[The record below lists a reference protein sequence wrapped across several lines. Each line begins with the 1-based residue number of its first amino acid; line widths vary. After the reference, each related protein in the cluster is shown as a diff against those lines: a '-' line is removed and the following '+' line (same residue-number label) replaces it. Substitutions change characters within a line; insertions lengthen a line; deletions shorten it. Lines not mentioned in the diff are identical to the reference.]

1 MYNSRNLTTQ
11 NGVLLQNLVQYYKN
25 PDHLKAFISV
35 IKSQSRCSLRI
46 IDWMVVNYAKAHFTV
61 YDVNGTRS
69 KIYQLYKQN
78 LRSYGKRNF
87 DCFKRWDR
95 LRISYNPDTFEY
107 IDLHAGVDE
116 EVCEDD
122 SEEKV
127 DGEPLSVTTTL
138 GQMNFFRFIQE
149 TKVIEYINENYE
161 SIEKDML
168 ERNSSSRK
176 QRGIEGGD
184 TDNTRSTR
192 RKRQELSVSATRI
205 LKKEDVVIK
214 VSFK

>member
-11 NGVLLQNLVQYYKN
+11 NGVLLQNLIQYYKN
-25 PDHLKAFISV
+25 TEHLKTFIAV
-35 IKSQSRCSLRI
+35 IKGESRCSLRI

-61 YDVNGTRS
+61 YDVNGTRC

-95 LRISYNPDTFEY
+95 LQITYNPHTFEF
-107 IDLHAGVDE
+107 IDLHTNTDE
-116 EVCEDD
+116 EDMIHAD
-122 SEEKV
+122 TNIS
-127 DGEPLSVTTTL
+127 SVTTTL

-149 TKVIEYINENYE
+149 TKVLEYINEHYE
-161 SIEKDML
+161 TIEKDML

-176 QRGIEGGD
+176 QRPLENILVNSETD
-184 TDNTRSTR
+184 TRTTR

-205 LKKEDVVIK
+205 LKKEDVIIK